1 MEPDPI
7 PPSTPSKA
15 RKRRRIR
22 VLPILGYVTAAL
34 GLSWFFESRLPTTFV
49 LVRHAEAEAAMEE
62 GGDPPLSAAGR
73 ERAELLADFLQNI
86 DVVSSVNAIYAS
98 DRRRTQQT
106 AEPLAKRLGL
116 EVQVDPQQDVE
127 RLVREIQRDYARDI
141 VLIVSHRNIIGP
153 LIAELHGK
161 QPLPEIGPDDY
172 DNVYIVTVPWFG
184 SVKTLRLHYGQQSPG
199 VDLSGGSVPTTVIAP
214 R

>member
-15 RKRRRIR
+15 RKRRRVR
-22 VLPILGYVTAAL
+22 VLPILGFVTAAL
-34 GLSWFFESRLPTTFV
+34 GLAWFFESRLPTTFI

-62 GGDPPLSAAGR
+62 GGDPPLTAAGR
-73 ERAELLADFLQNI
+73 ARAELLADFLENI
-86 DVVSSVNAIYAS
+86 DVVSSVNGIYAS

-106 AEPLAKRLGL
+106 AEPVAKRLGL
-116 EVQVDPQQDVE
+116 EVQVDAQDDVE

-141 VLIVSHRNIIGP
+141 VLIVTHRNIIGP

-184 SVKTLRLHYGQQSPG
+184 AVKTLRLHYGQQMPTFG
-199 VDLSGGSVPTTVIAP
+199 LSGGTGTTVTAP
-214 R
+214 Q

>member
-7 PPSTPSKA
+7 PPSTPGKA
-15 RKRRRIR
+15 RKRRPIR
-22 VLPILGYVTAAL
+22 KLPILGFVTAAL
-34 GLSWFFESRLPTTFV
+34 GVSWFFESRLPTTFV

-73 ERAELLADFLQNI
+73 ARAELLADFLENI

-116 EVQVDPQQDVE
+116 EVQVDAQDDAE
-127 RLVREIQRDYARDI
+127 RLVSAIQREYARDI
-141 VLIVSHRNIIGP
+141 VLIVTHRNVIGP

-161 QPLPEIGPDDY
+161 NPLPEMGPDDY

-184 SVKTLRLHYGQQSPG
+184 AVKTLRLHYGQQSPA
-199 VDLSGGSVPTTVIAP
+199 VDGTGGSGATSATAP
-214 R
+214 Q